1 MWKCLLVACTA
12 ASAGAWQLALP
23 RAWQLAPAP
32 QSRSPAV
39 VAGLDG
45 LPASVADASNA
56 QKKKRISRDP
66 DAVDLSDGSS
76 TFESLCKLSGVP
88 SDRNSVMDIDG
99 FVLAFE
105 QLFNDGLPLEPAQAD
120 ELLAAVGSSD
130 DEDVSMGD
138 WMKFHHEW
146 VAATKMDAHLQAIVD
161 KQQAL
166 QEAEKRE

>member
-76 TFESLCKLSGVP
+76 TFE
-88 SDRNSVMDIDG
+88 
-99 FVLAFE
+99 
-105 QLFNDGLPLEPAQAD
+105 
-120 ELLAAVGSSD
+120 
-130 DEDVSMGD
+130 
-138 WMKFHHEW
+138 
-146 VAATKMDAHLQAIVD
+146 
-161 KQQAL
+161 
-166 QEAEKRE
+166 